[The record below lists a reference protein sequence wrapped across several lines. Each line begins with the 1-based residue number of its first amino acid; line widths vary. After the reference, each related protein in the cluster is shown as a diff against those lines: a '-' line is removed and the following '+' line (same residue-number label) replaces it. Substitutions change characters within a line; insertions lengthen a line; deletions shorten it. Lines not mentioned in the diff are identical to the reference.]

1 MLNIRKQAGLPTA
14 GSTAQPT
21 YDPNAVMPQAQP
33 VYMNPD
39 DIMSGIQQNAATIV
53 PVSEPVGS
61 GVGALI
67 APTPP
72 APSVFDS
79 APQVSVP
86 ETQAFVPQ
94 EQVAQRA
101 DQYAT
106 TAEGQFATPQAA
118 PQLFNQDNN
127 PSVGVAMQSLESM
140 TQAIATSEN
149 RLGNI
154 KWRPDDATSLL
165 EFGRTVT
172 DRFANPESAWAVE
185 LNSAA
190 PLTPESAA
198 EVTPILTVAGAKLL
212 HNVNNRNFEKQLS
225 RDQGLEEYD
234 DNNLVLGVESVNK
247 NQIADPT
254 TEVFEAGEPI
264 LNSMVTSVTEDILKF
279 SVPQGTKAN
288 PTQVDDARRQ
298 AVTFVKDLTDMG
310 QIRWGRN
317 KKGKVV
323 PLPPVSEL
331 LNKESAKKIAT
342 LYDVYS
348 RGSVA
353 SGLKAPTYPAMT
365 NDMLG
370 TAANKVFMDKKG
382 KVKSTNAAETFM
394 QLQGSIPLGVNP
406 VMSEMLQQMYQT
418 VVSGE
423 DSIFDAT
430 LSELDAPYK
439 EALAAKHGDQQ
450 AREILSQKF
459 GQLEK
464 EIGDVVYRQ
473 TKNTPHYL
481 LSKQSPA
488 TLRYFHI
495 ANNLNI
501 MGQKG
506 TTRPTIRFEGTSPVK
521 VSADSGLWSQGA
533 PAVVSKA
540 KQIYTGTTGKGAAR
554 GQEIQRKL
562 YNLKTTNPSAFQ
574 ALNYYY
580 ALGAQMA
587 KHIAPDAA
595 AQYSRDNLNNKP
607 TSNWIPLDY
616 IMFGTVMQGKAI
628 SMGAELVEAIRN
640 KTLPAYAKENTWMT
654 DKGEWQY
661 PASVLTD
668 AYQLSI
674 ASPNSFVRLQNMM
687 ESDARQSNAG
697 LISIIVGDSD
707 SASVLGLAPE
717 MLDGNSEVAAGLR
730 EKIWDSI
737 DTDIHSTFNGP
748 DDGPFKTAW
757 ANLMVSLQEARGN
770 RAAKDYGRELVVAG
784 LYGKTPQKMYS
795 EAQSF
800 FTRISRI
807 ASDNVNLSKS
817 WSDLRAAYKND
828 DMRMMNDLT
837 DLYTTSMQQHMS
849 KLNGYQNT
857 MRSLGTAMASI
868 NAPSNIT
875 NMFGGVQE
883 LSGDNLSPVLE
894 ENIFN
899 QAISGMQIKTNQ
911 IAGMNIPEFSVQKD
925 YASVA
930 EARLDGDTLVEYRFG
945 TKQRNAW
952 PVDVIQGGDSTIMTL
967 AVLAMNSPEYGF
979 KGNPVQ
985 AVAIHDA
992 LVTGPE
998 GHLLATNAYNNIA
1011 IPTYAKDAPR
1021 LMTSVLK
1028 TYNDHLN
1035 KVKEKHKE
1043 GGANIGTMFI
1053 GAENSNKSFHGL
1065 TGFFDRLYDITY
1077 GANSQAEVDS
1087 PDLSVSNNQT
1097 SLSLEDYQL
1106 ARSDAKRKSTIK
1118 GNLKNKAFLEL
1129 AGKYGWIPPTV
1140 DNTEA
1145 RKFNKVSGEEFIAL
1159 IDLMRAHSGLME
1171 KGEAIS
1177 KDLAAALRKL
1187 PEEFRPSYNSLTR
1200 HFEKYGIKGTRETSG
1215 LLTDMS
1221 EARTSGNDVIRQL
1234 TNAYNEITHMVPA

>member
-1 MLNIRKQAGLPTA
+1 MLNIKKQAGLPTA
-14 GSTAQPT
+14 GSAAQPT
-21 YDPNAVMPQAQP
+21 YNPNVGMPQAQP

-39 DIMSGIQQNAATIV
+39 DIMTGIQQNAASIV
-53 PVSEPVGS
+53 PVSEPVTS

-67 APTPP
+67 APTPVT
-72 APSVFDS
+72 PSVFDTT
-79 APQVSVP
+79 APQISVP

-94 EQVAQRA
+94 EQVAQQA
-101 DQYAT
+101 EQYVAA
-106 TAEGQFATPQAA
+106 AEQQFATPQET
-118 PQLFNQDNN
+118 PRLFTQDNA
-127 PSVGVAMQSLESM
+127 PSVGVAMESLESM
-140 TQAIATSEN
+140 TQAIATPEN
-149 RLGNI
+149 KLSKI
-154 KWRPDDATSLL
+154 QWRPDDATSLL
-165 EFGRTVT
+165 DFGRTVT

-185 LNSAA
+185 LNSSS
-190 PLTPESAA
+190 PLTPEAAA
-198 EVTPILTVAGAKLL
+198 EITPILTVAGAKLL
-212 HNVNNRNFEKQLS
+212 HSVNNRNFEKQLS
-225 RDQGLEEYD
+225 QDQGLEEYD
-234 DNNLVLGVESVNK
+234 SGNLVLGGTTEVK
-247 NQIADPT
+247 GQIADPT
-254 TEVFEAGEPI
+254 AEVFEAGEPI

-279 SVPQGTKAN
+279 SVPQGTTAN
-288 PTQVDDARRQ
+288 PDQVTGARQQ
-298 AVTFVKDLTDMG
+298 AITFVKDLTDMG

-317 KKGKVV
+317 KKGKVI
-323 PLPPVSEL
+323 PLPPASEL

-342 LYDVYS
+342 LYDINA
-348 RGSVA
+348 RGSIA

-365 NDMLG
+365 SNMLG

-394 QLQGSIPLGVNP
+394 QLQGSIPIGVNP
-406 VMSEMLQQMYQT
+406 IMADMLQQMYQT
-418 VVSGE
+418 VVAGE
-423 DSIFDAT
+423 DNIFDAT
-430 LSELDAPYK
+430 LSELDAVYK
-439 EALAAKHGDQQ
+439 DSLVAKHGAQQ
-450 AREILSQKF
+450 AQDILSQKF

-464 EIGDVVYRQ
+464 EINDVSERGA
-473 TKNTPHYL
+473 KNTPHYL

-506 TTRPTIRFEGTSPVK
+506 TTRPTIKFEGTQPVR

-540 KQIYTGTTGKGAAR
+540 KQIYTNVSSKGAAR
-554 GQEIQRKL
+554 GQEIQKSL

-587 KHIAPDAA
+587 KHIAPESAI
-595 AQYSRDNLNNKP
+595 QYSRDNLNNKP
-607 TSNWIPLDY
+607 ISNWIPLDY
-616 IMFGTVMQGKAI
+616 IMFGTAMQGKAT
-628 SMGAELVEAIRN
+628 SMGAELVSAIRS
-640 KTLPAYAKENTWMT
+640 KTLPAYARENKWLT

-661 PASVLTD
+661 PSSVLID

-674 ASPNSFVRLQNMM
+674 AEPSSFIRLQNMM
-687 ESDARQSNAG
+687 ESDARQSNGG
-697 LISIIVGDSD
+697 LISIIVGDSN

-717 MLDGNSEVAAGLR
+717 MLDGNYEVAAGLR
-730 EKIWDSI
+730 EKIWDSV
-737 DTDIHSTFNGP
+737 DQDIHSTFGGP
-748 DDGPFKTAW
+748 DDGPAKTAW
-757 ANLMVSLQEARGN
+757 VNLMTSLREARGAG
-770 RAAKDYGRELVVAG
+770 AAKDYGRGLVVAG
-784 LYGKTPQKMYS
+784 LYGKTTQKMYS
-795 EAQSF
+795 EAQDF
-800 FTRISRI
+800 FTKVNRA

-817 WSDLRAAYKND
+817 WAEMREVYNND

-837 DLYTTSMQQHMS
+837 DLYTVSMQKHMS

-857 MRSLGTAMASI
+857 MRSLGTAMAAI

-899 QAISGMQIKTNQ
+899 QAVGGMQIKTNQ
-911 IAGMNIPEFSVQKD
+911 VAGMNIPEFTVQKD
-925 YASVA
+925 YAASA
-930 EARLDGDTLVEYRFG
+930 ETRLDNDMPVEYRPG

-967 AVLAMNSPEYGF
+967 AVLAMNSPEDGF

-1097 SLSLEDYQL
+1097 SSFIEDYQL
-1106 ARSDAKRKSTIK
+1106 ARSDAKKKATIR

-1129 AGKYGWIPPTV
+1129 AGKYGWVPPTV
-1140 DNTEA
+1140 
-1145 RKFNKVSGEEFIAL
+1145 
-1159 IDLMRAHSGLME
+1159 GLYV
-1171 KGEAIS
+1171 GC
-1177 KDLAAALRKL
+1177 AAL
-1187 PEEFRPSYNSLTR
+1187 
-1200 HFEKYGIKGTRETSG
+1200 
-1215 LLTDMS
+1215 
-1221 EARTSGNDVIRQL
+1221 
-1234 TNAYNEITHMVPA
+1234 PAVGSPACFLMFNI